1 VTPYLYTVKKMASDG
16 EDSAKS
22 MFRECSDQHAS
33 RMDDSTVRV
42 STAPS
47 EIYRVGVRVAPFWPD
62 KPAIWFAQLEG
73 QFIISNITADST
85 KFYYVIS
92 QLDNQFAAEV
102 EDIIVSPPA
111 SNKYEK
117 LKSELIK
124 RLSAS
129 KEKKVK
135 QLLMH
140 EELGDRKPSQFLRHL
155 QNLAGPGVP
164 EDFVKTIW
172 TSRLPHSMQQI
183 VASQTASP
191 LEVLADLAD
200 RIQDIAPPTP
210 VVASTSTMST
220 SNTSNALEEMAK
232 QIAELTR
239 QVNYLSMERGRSRN
253 QAHRNHRG
261 RSTSSRRSD
270 SRYRKQPLCWYHA
283 KFGSKANKCVSPC
296 DFKSENNKG
305 GR

>member
-1 VTPYLYTVKKMASDG
+1 MASDS
-16 EDSAKS
+16 EESIKS
-22 MFRECSDQHAS
+22 MFRESSSQRQTGEEDS
-33 RMDDSTVRV
+33 RVRV

-47 EIYRVGVRVAPFWPD
+47 GSDIYRVGIRVAPFWPD

-73 QFIISNITADST
+73 QFVISNITADTT

-183 VASQTASP
+183 IASQTTSP

-210 VVASTSTMST
+210 VVASTSAVSAV
-220 SNTSNALEEMAK
+220 NTSSALEEMAK

-239 QVNYLSMERGRSRN
+239 QVNYLSTERSRSRS
-253 QAHRNHRG
+253 QARRNYRG
-261 RSTSSRRSD
+261 RSTSVHRSD

-296 DFKSENNKG
+296 DFRSENTKG
-305 GR
+305 SR

>member
-1 VTPYLYTVKKMASDG
+1 MASDS
-16 EDSAKS
+16 E
-22 MFRECSDQHAS
+22 ES
-33 RMDDSTVRV
+33 RFQDCTERVGQETEQRV
-42 STAPS
+42 STIS
-47 EIYRVGVRVAPFWPD
+47 SDICRVGVRAAPFWPD

-73 QFIISNITADST
+73 QFVLSNITADTT

-92 QLDNQFAAEV
+92 QLDNQYAAEV
-102 EDIIVSPPA
+102 EDIIISPPTA
-111 SNKYEK
+111 NKYEK

-164 EDFVKTIW
+164 EDFVRTIW
-172 TSRLPHSMQQI
+172 TSRLPHNMQQI
-183 VASQTASP
+183 IATQATSP
-191 LEVLADLAD
+191 IETLADLAD
-200 RIQDIAPPTP
+200 RIQDIAPPAP
-210 VVASTSTMST
+210 VVASTSSAGYPT
-220 SNTSNALEEMAK
+220 SVLDDMAR

-239 QVNYLSMERGRSRN
+239 QVQALTAQRSRPRDQSN
-253 QAHRNHRG
+253 K
-261 RSTSSRRSD
+261 RRSRSRSN

-283 KFGSKANKCVSPC
+283 KFGNKANKCIAPC
-296 DFKSENNKG
+296 DFKAENFKG

>member
-1 VTPYLYTVKKMASDG
+1 MASDS
-16 EDSAKS
+16 EDSAHRYKDCDAE
-22 MFRECSDQHAS
+22 RVVQDGGAEHG
-33 RMDDSTVRV
+33 RV
-42 STAPS
+42 STVS
-47 EIYRVGVRVAPFWPD
+47 SDICRVGVRVAPFWPD

-73 QFIISNITADST
+73 QFAISNITADTT

-92 QLDNQFAAEV
+92 QLDNQYAAEV
-102 EDIIVSPPA
+102 EDIIISPPS

-164 EDFVKTIW
+164 EDFVRTIW
-172 TSRLPHSMQQI
+172 TSRLPHNMQQI
-183 VASQTASP
+183 IASQASSP
-191 LEVLADLAD
+191 IETLADLAD
-200 RIQDIAPPTP
+200 RIQDIAPPAP
-210 VVASTSTMST
+210 VVAATSS
-220 SNTSNALEEMAK
+220 SRSSSSILDDMAR
-232 QIAELTR
+232 QIAELTKK
-239 QVNYLSMERGRSRN
+239 VEALSSQQRSRSRH
-253 QAHRNHRG
+253 QSNHRQ
-261 RSTSSRRSD
+261 RSRSRSK
-270 SRYRKQPLCWYHA
+270 SRYRKHPLCWYHA
-283 KFGSKANKCVSPC
+283 KFGSKASKCISPC
-296 DFKSENNKG
+296 DFKAENSMG